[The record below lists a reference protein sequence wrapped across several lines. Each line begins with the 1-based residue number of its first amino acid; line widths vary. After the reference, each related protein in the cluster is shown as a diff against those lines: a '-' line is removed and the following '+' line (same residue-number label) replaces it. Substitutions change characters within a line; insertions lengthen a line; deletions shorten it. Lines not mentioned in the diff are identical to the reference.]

1 MKSLHVRR
9 LALLPVTAVL
19 GAALLA
25 GCSDDDGGSDDAG
38 SSDSS
43 DSSDS
48 GEPGTGTDADTDPSD
63 VPTGDLDDL
72 EELGFDDE
80 LPDGFP
86 DDVPLVEGEVQVGA
100 EQTGVYTAALQ
111 SDGAPQEAYD
121 EAAGLLEADGYEETT
136 SQDLGEV
143 LIGSFTG
150 DDWEVAVSVIE
161 DPVGGGSVV
170 SYSVTEAS

>member
-1 MKSLHVRR
+1 MKSLQVRR
-9 LALLPVTAVL
+9 LALLPVAAVL
-19 GAALLA
+19 GVALLA
-25 GCSDDDGGSDDAG
+25 GCSDDDGDRSDAG
-38 SSDSS
+38 SSE
-43 DSSDS
+43 S
-48 GEPGTGTDADTDPSD
+48 GDAGESGDANDADASE

-111 SDGAPQEAYD
+111 HDSTPQEAYD
-121 EAAGLLEADGYEETT
+121 EAAGLLEADGYEEST

-150 DDWEVAVSVIE
+150 DAWEVAVSVIE

>member
-1 MKSLHVRR
+1 MTNLPLRRLRR
-9 LALLPVTAVL
+9 LALLPATAVL
-19 GAALLA
+19 GVALLA
-25 GCSDDDGGSDDAG
+25 GCSGDDGDGDKA
-38 SSDSS
+38 DSS

-48 GEPGTGTDADTDPSD
+48 GSAGGADPSE

-111 SDGAPQEAYD
+111 HDGTPQEAYD

-150 DDWEVAVSVIE
+150 DEWDVAVSVIE
-161 DPVGGGSVV
+161 DPVGDRSVL
-170 SYSVTEAS
+170 SYSVTETS

>member
-1 MKSLHVRR
+1 MKTLHVRR

-19 GAALLA
+19 GVALLA
-25 GCSDDDGGSDDAG
+25 GCSDDDGGSGDAG
-38 SSDSS
+38 SSESGDAS
-43 DSSDS
+43 DR
-48 GEPGTGTDADTDPSD
+48 DADADASEE

-86 DDVPLVEGEVQVGA
+86 DDVPLVDGEVQVGA

-111 SDGAPQEAYD
+111 HDGTPQEAYD
-121 EAAGLLEADGYEETT
+121 EAADLLEADGYEESTA
-136 SQDLGEV
+136 QDLGEV

-150 DDWEVAVSVIE
+150 DAWEVAVSVIE

>member
-1 MKSLHVRR
+1 MKTLHVRR
-9 LALLPVTAVL
+9 LVLLPVTAVL
-19 GAALLA
+19 GVALLA
-25 GCSDDDGGSDDAG
+25 GCSDDDGDSGDAG
-38 SSDSS
+38 SSE
-43 DSSDS
+43 S
-48 GEPGTGTDADTDPSD
+48 GDANAGDADPSE

-86 DDVPLVEGEVQVGA
+86 DDVPLVDGEVQVGA

-111 SDGAPQEAYD
+111 SDATPQEAYD
-121 EAAGLLEADGYEETT
+121 EAAGLLEADGYEEST

-150 DDWEVAVSVIE
+150 DEWEVAVSVID

>member
-1 MKSLHVRR
+1 MKSLQVRR
-9 LALLPVTAVL
+9 LALIPVAAVL
-19 GAALLA
+19 GVALLA
-25 GCSDDDGGSDDAG
+25 GCSDDDGDRSDAG
-38 SSDSS
+38 SSESGDA
-43 DSSDS
+43 DGS
-48 GEPGTGTDADTDPSD
+48 GESGGDAAASE

-111 SDGAPQEAYD
+111 HDGTPQEAYD
-121 EAAGLLEADGYEETT
+121 EAAGLLEADGYEEST

-150 DDWEVAVSVIE
+150 DAWEVAVSVIE

>member
-1 MKSLHVRR
+1 MKSLQVRR
-9 LALLPVTAVL
+9 LALLPVAAVL
-19 GAALLA
+19 GVALLA
-25 GCSDDDGGSDDAG
+25 GCSDDDGDRSDAG
-38 SSDSS
+38 SSESGDAGE
-43 DSSDS
+43 S
-48 GEPGTGTDADTDPSD
+48 GESGDANDADASE

-111 SDGAPQEAYD
+111 HDGTPQEAYD
-121 EAAGLLEADGYEETT
+121 EAAGLLEADGYEEST

-150 DDWEVAVSVIE
+150 EAWEVAVSVID